1 MALALTTP
9 QKIALMAVLF
19 VCVLTLSP
27 GVVRAADLPPAPPTP
42 FIVYVLKFLAVV
54 GPFGAVAWKFYKVND
69 PISGFE
75 AATWVI
81 FAFFALVILW
91 YVVDAVG
98 EVITAL

>member
-1 MALALTTP
+1 MALTAIRKTAL
-9 QKIALMAVLF
+9 IAVLF
-19 VCVLTLSP
+19 ACVLALSP
-27 GVVRAADLPPAPPTP
+27 GAARADPDIPPVPPTP

-54 GPFGAVAWKFYKVND
+54 GPLGAVAWKFSKVRD

-75 AATWVI
+75 AVTWII

-91 YVVDAVG
+91 YVTDVVG